1 MTVGQRIRAAIESKG
16 LKDIWVAQGAR
27 ISKTTLSNI
36 INGITHD
43 PSTSTLTAIAD
54 VLGESVDALLG
65 RAGHPLLQHEQQT
78 LRSAA
83 SIITTCVLS
92 SPNEQQV
99 AMTPLPRRRKRR
111 MNRAVIAPPIAASPH
126 REIFTDVREVR
137 RHQIPR
143 DLRDQGVR
151 RVFTVEG
158 DSMID
163 VGIQP
168 GDLLYVRTD
177 VSAKDTN
184 GQIVVCRYEDYEC
197 VKRLRQRSDGGV
209 ALVSENLKYK
219 DVTLTPEQRN
229 TLEVYGIVVQR
240 LTAVRSLKGG

>member
-1 MTVGQRIRAAIESKG
+1 MTTGQRIRAAIETKG
-16 LKDIWVAQGAR
+16 MKDIWVADGAG

-36 INGITHD
+36 ITGITRD
-43 PSTSTLTAIAD
+43 PSSSVLAAIAD

-83 SIITTCVLS
+83 GIITSRVLS

-99 AMTPLPRRRKRR
+99 ATTPLPRRRRR
-111 MNRAVIAPPIAASPH
+111 RTNRTVIAPPVAASPH
-126 REIFTDVREVR
+126 REIFTDVRELR

-158 DSMID
+158 DSMTGA
-163 VGIQP
+163 GIQP

-177 VSAKDTN
+177 VSGDEMN
-184 GQIVVCRYEDYEC
+184 GRIVVCRYEDYEC
-197 VKRLRQRSDGGV
+197 VKRLRLQPDGGV
-209 ALVSENLKYK
+209 ALASENSKYK
-219 DVTLTPEQRN
+219 DVLLTPEQRN
-229 TLEVYGIVVQR
+229 ALEVYGIVVQR
-240 LTAVRSLKGG
+240 LTAV

>member
-1 MTVGQRIRAAIESKG
+1 MTLGQRIRAAIETKG
-16 LKDIWVAQGAR
+16 MKDIWVAEGAG
-27 ISKTTLSNI
+27 ISKTTLSSI
-36 INGITHD
+36 INGVTGD
-43 PSTSTLTAIAD
+43 PSSSTLAALAD

-65 RAGHPLLQHEQQT
+65 RPGHPLLQHEQQT

-83 SIITTCVLS
+83 SIITTRVLS
-92 SPNEQQV
+92 SPNEHHV
-99 AMTPLPRRRKRR
+99 AITPLPRRRRR
-111 MNRAVIAPPIAASPH
+111 RTNRTVIAPSVAASPS

-177 VSAKDTN
+177 VSAKETN

-197 VKRLRQRSDGGV
+197 VKRLRQQSDGGV
-209 ALVSENLKYK
+209 ALVSENSKYK

-240 LTAVRSLKGG
+240 LTAV